1 MQSAPLKPGIP
12 FFEGHGKDNSK
23 DGRIEHGEIVKIID
37 LEMDGK
43 MTKAII
49 GAFPESKK
57 ALVQKKDIVSMEFDA
72 DVDEDE
78 SASPVAEF
86 IGKTIEAISAI
97 ALGESSKDSPGFPG
111 VRALSELQAFTPNT
125 TTENPK
131 GKSNM
136 PTIEEILAALNTD
149 IVRSWITKNK
159 DVHVG
164 MVFPE
169 DRYMPDFIEDENA
182 KGTGKGHYKNGEK
195 SIRKLLNDHQEKVNK
210 AMTDIEAERKEIT
223 LRTER
228 ANATSSVL
236 ESVKGKKL
244 PEAVRK
250 ELESRIQEL
259 DMETYKTD
267 KTKAISTFVDKVV
280 ESELK
285 VIARHQ
291 GEAQA
296 KKLREDWFK
305 DSKGKETPQKE
316 STETK
321 DYLEEEDED
330 EEESENSLSL
340 PKDED

>member
-1 MQSAPLKPGIP
+1 MK
-12 FFEGHGKDNSK
+12 
-23 DGRIEHGEIVKIID
+23 IVD
-37 LEMDGK
+37 LEIDGK
-43 MTKAII
+43 TTKAVI

-57 ALVQKKDIVSMEFDA
+57 ALVQKKDIISMEFDA
-72 DVDEDE
+72 SVDEDKSE
-78 SASPVAEF
+78 SAVAQF
-86 IGKTIEAISAI
+86 IGKAIDVISAI
-97 ALGESSKDSPGFPG
+97 ALGESSTDTPGFAG
-111 VRALSELQAFTPNT
+111 ARALSELQAFTQT
-125 TTENPK
+125 TITETPK

-136 PTIEEILAALNTD
+136 PTIEEVMAALNTD
-149 IVRSWITKNK
+149 IVRSWVDKNK
-159 DVHVG
+159 NVLVG
-164 MVFPE
+164 MIFSE
-169 DRYMPDFIEDENA
+169 DRYLPDFIEDENA
-182 KGTGKGHYKNGEK
+182 KGTGKGHFKNGEK
-195 SIRKLLNDHQEKVNK
+195 SIRKILNENQDKLNK

-236 ESVKGKKL
+236 ETVKGKKL

-259 DMETYKTD
+259 DMEAYKTD
-267 KTKAISTFVDKVV
+267 KSKAISTFVEKVV
-280 ESELK
+280 DSELK

-305 DSKGKETPQKE
+305 DSKGKETPPKE